1 MQVGNLHMGILYTSG
16 VKTKQV
22 LFCISWV
29 IIPFFSHL
37 ETFRAT
43 SQHAFINSI
52 NIYLNIK
59 RQRSRFSFDIITKV
73 TNQFLVFCHG
83 LPGFGLCLEVVA
95 HLREVALLQV
105 CELGLFLSSH
115 FLHQN
120 ITLHSKT
127 KL

>member
-52 NIYLNIK
+52 NMYLNIK
-59 RQRSRFSFDIITKV
+59 RQRSSQMVVIMEPNTDFQNDNKFFFFFTKSD
-73 TNQFLVFCHG
+73 LV
-83 LPGFGLCLEVVA
+83 L
-95 HLREVALLQV
+95 
-105 CELGLFLSSH
+105 
-115 FLHQN
+115 
-120 ITLHSKT
+120 I
-127 KL
+127 